1 MDLTQ
6 IPLQMVLFQ
15 VCVVL
20 LVIVTVVVNNF
31 FGPWDFGQVN
41 KPKWQVNV
49 FPHLNWKMVD
59 LQSFKQ
65 TQKVREAVQFK
76 SALTVTGNVMN
87 SW

>member
-41 KPKWQVNV
+41 KPK
-49 FPHLNWKMVD
+49 
-59 LQSFKQ
+59 
-65 TQKVREAVQFK
+65 
-76 SALTVTGNVMN
+76 
-87 SW
+87 